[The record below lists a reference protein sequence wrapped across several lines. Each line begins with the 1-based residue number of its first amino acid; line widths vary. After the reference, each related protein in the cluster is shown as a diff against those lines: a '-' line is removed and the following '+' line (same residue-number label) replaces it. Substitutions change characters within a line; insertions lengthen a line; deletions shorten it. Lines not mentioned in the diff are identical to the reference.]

1 MTEEQK
7 ILGLIPAKSLECLD
21 SEDNEILQSY
31 IEEGSS
37 FPWNELGKYQQIA
50 ALLPLNLQMEV
61 PDPQLKDN
69 VALKLIKITEDL
81 RAKELQEEQERLA
94 LQKAQEEERRAKELQ
109 EEEERLALQ
118 KAQEEAEQRDKEL
131 EEEERRAREYEEE
144 QERLALQ
151 KEQEEELARFSE
163 ENLQP
168 EEQIEESLP
177 ADDAENIPPFNLD
190 DVELPETDSPEPF
203 SLTESADDEQSYY
216 EKESEKTSVEP
227 ELPEEGYNP
236 DDAETAE
243 DQLDEQLKEEPQEEE
258 KETRL
263 EESASLESIVQDT
276 VVDMGISQLEE
287 KIDNDVESKE
297 FTSETN
303 LKNEFS
309 PEEETVSVPPTAPP
323 VEVAE
328 ESEGKPTKRTSGDK
342 NKFAEFQEEKKKT
355 IEEKMY
361 RALEVDLEEA
371 ISSFN
376 RAEKRVTKNLLIAY
390 IAIAILLALLIFLFF
405 KFTADIKS
413 LEDQVKKNSTS
424 QLIEYRNIDTNHF
437 FLS

>member
-7 ILGLIPAKSLECLD
+7 ILGLIPAKSLGCLD
-21 SEDNEILQSY
+21 SEDNQILQSY
-31 IEEGSS
+31 IEQESS

-50 ALLPLNLQMEV
+50 ALLPLSLQMEV

-94 LQKAQEEERRAKELQ
+94 LQKAQEEEQRAKELQ

-118 KAQEEAEQRDKEL
+118 KAQEEAEQRAKEL
-131 EEEERRAREYEEE
+131 EEEERLAREYEEE

-163 ENLQP
+163 DNLQP
-168 EEQIEESLP
+168 EEQLEESQQV
-177 ADDAENIPPFNLD
+177 DESENVPPFNLD
-190 DVELPETDSPEPF
+190 DIDLPETDSPEPF
-203 SLTESADDEQSYY
+203 SLTESTDEEQSYD
-216 EKESEKTSVEP
+216 EKESEEPSVDP
-227 ELPEEGYNP
+227 ELPEEAFNP
-236 DDAETAE
+236 ADAETTE
-243 DQLDEQLKEEPQEEE
+243 DQLSEQLNEEPQVE
-258 KETRL
+258 ETRPEDL
-263 EESASLESIVQDT
+263 ASLESVVQDT
-276 VVDMGISQLEE
+276 IVDMGTASEDE
-287 KIDNDVESKE
+287 KLDNDIESKD
-297 FTSETN
+297 FKSETN

-309 PEEETVSVPPTAPP
+309 SEEETVSVPPAALPA
-323 VEVAE
+323 EVPE
-328 ESEGKPTKRTSGDK
+328 ESEEKSTKRIGGDK

-376 RAEKRVTKNLLIAY
+376 RAEKKVTRNLLFTY
-390 IAIAILLALLIFLFF
+390 IAIAVLLALLIFSFF

-413 LEDQVKKNSTS
+413 LENEIKKNSTS
-424 QLIEYRNIDTNHF
+424 QLIGNRNIDTNHF